1 MNPLK
6 GTCVELVVLRF
17 QSDSCHLLSHNGQ
30 GPAPGLSM
38 TAVVNAAGAA
48 IHSGEWWC
56 FYADILCLISN
67 PSTISHLIF
76 CEFVFLITA
85 APNIFYTQ
93 FNIFSP
99 TLYSYLSEPPPIP
112 YPYSYPI
119 LFALTRLCGRGCRRT
134 QCVLIDCV
142 C

>member
-17 QSDSCHLLSHNGQ
+17 QSDSCHLLSHNGR

-48 IHSGEWWC
+48 IHSGTWWC
-56 FYADILCLISN
+56 FYADILCLISH

-93 FNIFSP
+93 FNNFFHPPCTPTSPSPLPSTTLTP
-99 TLYSYLSEPPPIP
+99 TLYFSLLPGCVVKAVVARNV
-112 YPYSYPI
+112 YS
-119 LFALTRLCGRGCRRT
+119 
-134 QCVLIDCV
+134 
-142 C
+142 